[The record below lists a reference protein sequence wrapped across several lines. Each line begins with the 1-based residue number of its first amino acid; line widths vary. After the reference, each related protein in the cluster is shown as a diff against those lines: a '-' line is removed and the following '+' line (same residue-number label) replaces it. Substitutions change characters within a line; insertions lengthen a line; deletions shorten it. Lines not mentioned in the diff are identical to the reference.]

1 MFGRNTGG
9 GIRGASGRERRLVRE
24 VIINIRPRRLSSPD
38 GLG

>member
-24 VIINIRPRRLSSPD
+24 VINIKPRRPSSPD